1 MHAATNPGKVAA
13 GLPEHQPIAMH
24 EYTEYTKLLIALL
37 AIVNPFGAVPIF
49 VALTATSSAA
59 ERKKIGKI
67 VVIAVLL
74 ILYIA
79 LLFGDWLLDFF
90 GITIHS
96 FSVGGGILILLMAIS
111 MLQAR
116 ISPVAQ
122 TADEAREGE
131 SKARD
136 TANKESV
143 AVVPLAMPLLAGPG
157 AISTV
162 ILHAHRDPSLT
173 HYLGM
178 GLDILVVG
186 IVLWAVLQLVPWIS
200 RHVSQTGINIF
211 TRIMGLILAAIA
223 IEFIAT
229 GLKGLF
235 PALG

>member
-1 MHAATNPGKVAA
+1 M
-13 GLPEHQPIAMH
+13 ISMH

-49 VALTATSSAA
+49 VALTSGSTVA
-59 ERKKIGKI
+59 ERKKIAQ
-67 VVIAVLL
+67 VVVVAVLA
-74 ILYIA
+74 ILYAA
-79 LLFGDWLLDFF
+79 LLFGDWLLNFF

-111 MLQAR
+111 MMQAR

-122 TADEAREGE
+122 TIDEAREGE
-131 SKARD
+131 SKAREG
-136 TANKESV
+136 ESKV
-143 AVVPLAMPLLAGPG
+143 SMAVVPLAMPLLAGPG

-162 ILHAHRDPSLT
+162 ILYAHKDPGVT
-173 HYLGM
+173 HYLGI
-178 GLDILVVG
+178 GLDILFVG
-186 IVLWAVLQLVPWIS
+186 IALWGIFQLVPWIS
-200 RHVSQTGINIF
+200 RHISQTGINIF

-223 IEFIAT
+223 VEFFAA

>member
-1 MHAATNPGKVAA
+1 MRALFPYAEKKSEMLYT
-13 GLPEHQPIAMH
+13 LFCDISML
-24 EYTEYTKLLIALL
+24 EYTEYTKFLIGLL
-37 AIVNPFGAVPIF
+37 AIVNPLGAAPIF
-49 VALTATSSAA
+49 VALTSGASAA
-59 ERKKIGKI
+59 ERNKIAKI
-67 VVIAVLL
+67 VVTAVMI
-74 ILYIA
+74 ILFVT
-79 LLFGDWLLDFF
+79 LLFGDWLLQFF

-116 ISPVAQ
+116 ISDVAH
-122 TADEAREGE
+122 TAEEAQEGA
-131 SKARD
+131 S
-136 TANKESV
+136 KESV

-162 ILHAHRDPSLT
+162 ILYAHKNPSVS
-173 HYLGM
+173 HYTLM
-178 GLDILVVG
+178 GLDILIVG
-186 IVLWAVLQLVPWIS
+186 ALLWAVLQLVPWIS
-200 RHVSQTGINIF
+200 RHISQTGINIF

>member
-1 MHAATNPGKVAA
+1 MHD
-13 GLPEHQPIAMH
+13 
-24 EYTEYTKLLIALL
+24 YTEYTKLLITLL
-37 AIVNPFGAVPIF
+37 AIVNPLGAVPIF
-49 VALTATSSAA
+49 VALTSGSAEA
-59 ERKKIGKI
+59 ERKKIAKI
-67 VVIAVLL
+67 VVVAVLT
-74 ILYIA
+74 ILYVA
-79 LLFGDWLLDFF
+79 LLFGDWLLSFF

-131 SKARD
+131 SK
-136 TANKESV
+136 ESV

-157 AISTV
+157 AISTI
-162 ILHAHRDPSLT
+162 ILNAHKDPSVS

-178 GLDILVVG
+178 GLDILILGVL
-186 IVLWAVLQLVPWIS
+186 LWAVFQLVPWIS
-200 RHVSQTGINIF
+200 RHISQTGINIF

-223 IEFIAT
+223 VEFIAT